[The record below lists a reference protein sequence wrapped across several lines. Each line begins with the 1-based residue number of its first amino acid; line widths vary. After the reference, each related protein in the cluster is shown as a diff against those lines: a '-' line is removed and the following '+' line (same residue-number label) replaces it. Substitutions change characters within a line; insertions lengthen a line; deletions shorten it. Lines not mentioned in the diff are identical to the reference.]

1 LSSVEITNLF
11 IDNIPGVSSMM
22 DRTGSVPVCQ
32 YIVST
37 YTSGLPIF
45 QSNHSVQQHT
55 IHALRYVIFKASI
68 LPDGPK
74 KQLLRRLSEAFT
86 ACQMEQGRVIDSLYG
101 SLSGRE
107 KSFREQILNLVDIQ
121 KEQVMNQLIN
131 HFNPKAWRT
140 GDDNP
145 QGQLP
150 HIQSS
155 YSKSFGEEL
164 GLRGYKAAKLDRD
177 KVSISSK
184 DRNKLISSFNTL
196 FHMSDLIKSI
206 LADVNQQDENAER
219 LVNRE
224 SLMKWAGDGSMNNGF
239 QSHKIFYDE
248 TNESDYKDLGKPKED
263 NIYQPFLSPSVIVSL
278 LYHLFKTD
286 LEN

>member
-1 LSSVEITNLF
+1 
-11 IDNIPGVSSMM
+11 M

-32 YIVST
+32 YIAST

-45 QSNHSVQQHT
+45 QSNSSVQQHT
-55 IHALRYVIFKASI
+55 IQALRYVIFKATT
-68 LPDGPK
+68 LPDAPK
-74 KQLLRRLSEAFT
+74 KQLLRRLAEAFT
-86 ACQMEQGRVIDSLYG
+86 ACQMEQGRVVDSLYG

-107 KSFREQILNLVDIQ
+107 KSFRDQILNMVDIQ

-131 HFNPKAWRT
+131 HYNPSAWRT

-164 GLRGYKAAKLDRD
+164 GLRGFKAAKLDKD
-177 KVSISSK
+177 KVSVSSK
-184 DRNKLISSFNTL
+184 DKNTLVSSFRKL
-196 FHMSDLIKSI
+196 FHMSDLINSI
-206 LADVNQQDENAER
+206 MADVNQQDENAER
-219 LVNRE
+219 LVNRD
-224 SLMKWAGDGSMNNGF
+224 SLMKWAGDSSVNNGF
-239 QSHKIFYDE
+239 DSHQIFYDE
-248 TNESDYKDLGKPKED
+248 TKESDYKDIGKPKEE
-263 NIYQPFLSPSVIVSL
+263 NIFQPFICPSVTVSL

-286 LEN
+286 LE